1 MVRVNDITA
10 RAKRRAMRVRR
21 KLRVSNRP
29 RLSVFRSARYIYCQ
43 LIDDQQHRTLA
54 QSDSMKPVRAGQ
66 LTSGGNVEAAKF
78 VGREIAEKARQA
90 GVEQV
95 VFDRGPYKF
104 HGRVKALAEAAREAG
119 LKF

>member
-1 MVRVNDITA
+1 MTRINNVTA

-43 LIDDQQHRTLA
+43 LIDDEQSRTVA
-54 QSDSMKPVRAGQ
+54 QADSMKPVRSGQ
-66 LTSGGNVEAAKF
+66 LTSGGNVDAAKF
-78 VGREIAEKARQA
+78 VGREIAEKAKQA

-95 VFDRGPYKF
+95 VFDRGPYKY
-104 HGRVKALAEAAREAG
+104 HGRIKALAEAAREAG

>member
-1 MVRVNDITA
+1 
-10 RAKRRAMRVRR
+10 MRVRR
-21 KLRVSNRP
+21 RLRASTRP
-29 RLSVFRSARYIYCQ
+29 RLSVYRSARYIYCQ
-43 LIDDQQHRTLA
+43 LIDDEQHKTLVA
-54 QSDSMKPVRAGQ
+54 ADSMKPVRAGR
-66 LTSGGNVEAAKF
+66 LPSGGNVEAAKF

-104 HGRVKALAEAAREAG
+104 HGRIKALAEAAREAG